1 MSSGSLPVSGRCAV
15 VVLGMHRSGTSVLAS
30 MLQALGISLGDRLVP
45 ADGNNPAG
53 YFEHAEIVRLHQGFL
68 DRMDRR
74 WTGPKGTLPYPDL
87 YWETADG
94 RATQAE
100 LRKLVHTELARSSTV
115 WGVKDPRM
123 SRLVK
128 LWRPIFEVLSVR
140 PIYLLAVRSPA
151 SVQGSVTRRDGLS
164 PSRAQ
169 LLWLLHNL
177 DAVRDTWKDGISVF
191 DYDGWFSAPREHA
204 CRLQSLLGDAAGA
217 DSRRLTTEIEGLIQ
231 QGLRHNQ
238 RTLENPL
245 PLVEETYAE
254 LLSATTSGRL
264 SPRLLEIESE
274 LCRATHVLNAWREVV
289 EGASVQAAEVTRREG
304 RRRLAVWRGDRRR
317 GPD

>member
-1 MSSGSLPVSGRCAV
+1 MAYGPVPVPERRVV

-30 MLQALGISLGDRLVP
+30 VLQALGISLGDRLVP

-53 YFEHAEIVRLHQGFL
+53 YFEHTEIVRLHREFV

-74 WTGPKGTLPYPDL
+74 WTGPKGTLPYPDR
-87 YWETADG
+87 YWETEDG
-94 RATQAE
+94 HATQAE
-100 LRKLVHTELARSSTV
+100 LRGLVQTELAHTSTI

-123 SRLVK
+123 SRLVM
-128 LWRPIFEVLSVR
+128 LWRPIFEALAVR
-140 PIYLLAVRSPA
+140 PIYVLAVRNPA
-151 SVQGSVTRRDGLS
+151 SVQGSVTKRDGLS

-177 DAVRDTWKDGISVF
+177 DSVRDTWRDGISVF

-204 CRLQSLLGDAAGA
+204 RRLQSLLGEAAGA
-217 DSRRLTTEIEGLIQ
+217 DSAKLTTEVERLIQ
-231 QGLRHNQ
+231 QGLRHNHG
-238 RTLENPL
+238 TLEHAIPF
-245 PLVEETYAE
+245 VEETYAE
-254 LLSATTSGRL
+254 LLAATTSGRL

-274 LCRATHVLNAWREVV
+274 LRRSTQVLDAWREVV
-289 EGASVQAAEVTRREG
+289 EGTSAQAAEVTRQRG
-304 RRRLAVWRGDRRR
+304 RRLAVWRADRRN